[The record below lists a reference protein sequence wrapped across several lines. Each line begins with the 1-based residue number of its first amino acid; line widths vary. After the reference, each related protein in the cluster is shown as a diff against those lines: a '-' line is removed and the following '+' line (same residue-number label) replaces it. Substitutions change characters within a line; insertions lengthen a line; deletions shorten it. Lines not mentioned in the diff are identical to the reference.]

1 MKLIYLTLCLV
12 CTLMLSA
19 QQMPPAA
26 VVNASRADGFNLY
39 PNPAVNDVVYIT
51 TRVNDTKRITI
62 YDVFGKVVLEDRIT
76 SSALSI
82 SALVPGVYV
91 LQVQEKEKT
100 MTRKL
105 VVK

>member
-1 MKLIYLTLCLV
+1 MV

-19 QQMPPAA
+19 QQMQTSAA
-26 VVNASRADGFNLY
+26 TSQAAGFKLY

-51 TRVNDTKRITI
+51 TPANDTKKITI
-62 YDVFGKVVLEDRIT
+62 YDVFGKVVLQDRIT
-76 SSALSI
+76 STALNI
-82 SALVPGVYV
+82 SKLVPGVYM
-91 LQVQEKEKT
+91 LQVQEREKT